1 MMNILRDDM
10 CGFYVMSA
18 TFKVAL
24 GMDVST
30 FGQDIIF
37 FILPTSPQ
45 FKRRYRKKWSRE
57 TKIIKTIVA
66 CLLEG
71 IDGLLTYLIYAQN
84 TPISLVH
91 TATPVR
97 DGTLNK

>member
-1 MMNILRDDM
+1 MGAIIKIALD
-10 CGFYVMSA
+10 
-18 TFKVAL
+18 VA
-24 GMDVST
+24 GST
-30 FGQDIIF
+30 FGRDAIF

-91 TATPVR
+91 TAIPAR
-97 DGTLNK
+97 DGTLSK